1 MLPAILGSSVAQINL
16 IVDRIIASFLVT
28 GSISWLYY
36 SDRLLEFPL
45 GIFAI
50 ALATVILPGLSR
62 RHAEQSMA
70 AFSGTLDWALKLVA
84 VIALPAAVGMF
95 LLAGPMLATLF
106 QYGEFSAADT
116 RMASYSLMAYSVAL
130 VGLHARESAV
140 AGLLQPPGHAHAG
153 ARSAFGRCSSTSR

>member
-1 MLPAILGSSVAQINL
+1 MFAEPIFGVAVGVFVAGRGAARLPAAVPARHRAAAAAALGLAPPGRAQDRRLMLPAILGSSVAQINL
-16 IVDRIIASFLVT
+16 IVDRVIASFLVT

-70 AFSGTLDWALKLVA
+70 AFSATLDWALKLV
-84 VIALPAAVGMF
+84 
-95 LLAGPMLATLF
+95 
-106 QYGEFSAADT
+106 
-116 RMASYSLMAYSVAL
+116 R
-130 VGLHARESAV
+130 
-140 AGLLQPPGHAHAG
+140 
-153 ARSAFGRCSSTSR
+153 